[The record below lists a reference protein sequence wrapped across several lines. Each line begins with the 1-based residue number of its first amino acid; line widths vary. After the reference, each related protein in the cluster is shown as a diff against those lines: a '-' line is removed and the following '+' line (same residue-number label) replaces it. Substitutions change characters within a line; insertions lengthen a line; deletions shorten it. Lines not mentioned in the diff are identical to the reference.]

1 MFRFR
6 GYIFDLDGTVYRGE
20 TVIPGAPEAIS
31 ELRQN
36 GCQVIFVSNQPIQRR
51 QAYAEKLTRL
61 GIPTTPEE
69 VINASFALAQ
79 YLAREMP
86 GATVYAVGEPPLL
99 EELAAANL
107 RLGESPDEV
116 EVVVASFD
124 RTFDFYK
131 LNVAFQ
137 ALRRGARFL
146 ATNADATYPVEQG
159 ELPHAGAVI
168 GALEGCTGR
177 RVELVVGKPSSL
189 MVEMTLEQLRLPA
202 EACLVV
208 GDRLETDILMGQR
221 AGMATALVLTG
232 VARREDL
239 ARAPVQPDYV
249 LGSIAELLTAV
260 HAEKQDK

>member
-1 MFRFR
+1 MFPYQ

-20 TVIPGAPEAIS
+20 TVIPGAPQAIS
-31 ELRQN
+31 ELRQD
-36 GCQVIFVSNQPIQRR
+36 GCQVIFVSNQPVQRR

-61 GIPTTPEE
+61 GIPTSPEE
-69 VINASFALAQ
+69 VINASFVMAQ
-79 YLAREMP
+79 YLAQEMP

-107 RLGESPDEV
+107 HLSKDPGEV

-137 ALRRGARFL
+137 ALRRGARFF

-189 MVEMTLEQLRLPA
+189 MVEMTLERLRLPA
-202 EACLVV
+202 EDCLIV

-232 VARREDL
+232 VTRREDL
-239 ARAPVQPDYV
+239 ARTAAQPDYV
-249 LGSIAELLTAV
+249 LRSIAELLTAV
-260 HAEKQDK
+260 HAEKYDK